1 MVFLCLTYRYC
12 TILCKSSYWMNR
24 LFLIMLSI
32 ITGTVTKQILARW
45 KLKFSVFIIL
55 CAKLSIIGDFKT
67 GSHTVKYRYLL
78 NSWLW
83 TRIRNHCTVSRQVNS
98 WIFPSWTRIQEG
110 KFCQQIAHVDGRRLI
125 CRSSI
130 VFNFLLLS
138 NLVCFSLQ
146 TTLRK
151 VTVIF

>member
-32 ITGTVTKQILARW
+32 ITGTGTVTKQILARW

-67 GSHTVKYRYLL
+67 GSHTVKYRYRYLL

-83 TRIRNHCTVSRQVNS
+83 TRIRNHCTVSKKVNS
-98 WIFPSWTRIQEG
+98 WIPPGSGSRRENFARKLPTLTADV
-110 KFCQQIAHVDGRRLI
+110 KFAEAPLCLTFYFWAILY
-125 CRSSI
+125 
-130 VFNFLLLS
+130 VFHYKKLFI
-138 NLVCFSLQ
+138 
-146 TTLRK
+146 R
-151 VTVIF
+151 